1 MVLSNL
7 FRTMKDDAH
16 GFYTLQR
23 YLQLTAHSTHG
34 GCWIPVGRVYG
45 SVEAARIGAQEIA
58 APGVV
63 VDEFVIDTHRVAA
76 LPDDAAGSATGRAS
90 VLPG

>member
-1 MVLSNL
+1 MVLTNL

-23 YLQLTAHSTHG
+23 YLQLTEHSTNG
-34 GCWIPVGRVYG
+34 GVWLPVGRVYG
-45 SVEAARIGAQEIA
+45 SVAGARMGADEIA
-58 APGVV
+58 SPGVV
-63 VDEFVIDTHRVAA
+63 VDEFVIETGRA
-76 LPDDAAGSATGRAS
+76 LPDDAAGSSLGRAS